1 MLTSLPAVGP
11 VAVLVAMVLSWL
23 TAEQLLAAPD
33 VLEGLYQIVLLLAVL
48 VVAGF
53 VDAAEF
59 VVELIIKQ
67 EKNLKLFLALYKES
81 HC

>member
-1 MLTSLPAVGP
+1 
-11 VAVLVAMVLSWL
+11 L
-23 TAEQLLAAPD
+23 TAGQLLAALD
-33 VLEGLYQIVLLLAVL
+33 VLEGLYQIVLLLAVQ

-67 EKNLKLFLALYKES
+67 EKYLKLFLAVYRKSLI
-81 HC
+81 

>member
-59 VVELIIKQ
+59 VVELIKQ

-81 HC
+81 HL